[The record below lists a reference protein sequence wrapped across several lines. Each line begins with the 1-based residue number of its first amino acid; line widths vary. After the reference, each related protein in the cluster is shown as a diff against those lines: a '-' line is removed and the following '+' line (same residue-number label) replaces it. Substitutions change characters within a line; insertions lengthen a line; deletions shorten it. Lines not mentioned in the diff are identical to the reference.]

1 MLHELLSTALEAV
14 MITAFVAV
22 MMIAVEYLNVLTSGT
37 FESAL
42 RGAPAVQYAAAVALG
57 AIPGCLGAFT
67 VVALYSHRVVSLG
80 ALVGAMVATS
90 GDEAFVMLALVPRT
104 ALWLGLGLAALGF
117 LAAPLVDRVA
127 GQARFAPE
135 SCARMTI
142 HPDHAAECRCFPV
155 EALIRQWRRPA
166 SSRVLLS
173 LAMGAYTVW
182 IGLGGSGVPD
192 AWNWVR
198 LTLLLVGVF
207 GTFVVVT
214 VPDHF
219 LQEHL
224 WRHVAVGHVPRIF
237 AWTAGVLIGV
247 AVLEHFTE
255 LEVLV
260 RENLWTMLFAAGAL
274 GLIPESG
281 PHLVFVTLYAA
292 GGIPI
297 SILVASSIVQDG
309 HGMLPLLAHSRKDFL
324 RVKAVNLV
332 LGLVVGAALLAL
344 GA

>member
-1 MLHELLSTALEAV
+1 MLHELLSTALDAA

-42 RGAPAVQYAAAVALG
+42 RGAPVVQYAAAAALG
-57 AIPGCLGAFT
+57 ATPGCLGAFT

-80 ALVGAMVATS
+80 AVVGAMIATS
-90 GDEAFVMLALVPRT
+90 GDEAFVMLALVPR
-104 ALWLGLGLAALGF
+104 AAVWLTLGLAALGF

-142 HPDHAAECRCFPV
+142 HAEECRCFPA
-155 EALIRQWRRPA
+155 EDLIRQWRHPTSA
-166 SSRVLLS
+166 RVLLS
-173 LAMGAYTVW
+173 LGLGGYTAWV
-182 IGLGGSGVPD
+182 GLGGSGVPD
-192 AWNWVR
+192 SWNWVR

-224 WRHVAVGHVPRIF
+224 WRHVAVGHVPRVF
-237 AWTAGVLIGV
+237 GWTAAVLIGV
-247 AVLEHFTE
+247 ALLVHFTD
-255 LEVLV
+255 LEALV
-260 RENLWTMLFAAGAL
+260 RENLWTMLIAAGLL
-274 GLIPESG
+274 GIIPESG

-292 GGIPI
+292 GGVPI

-309 HGMLPLLAHSRKDFL
+309 HGMLPLLAHSRRDFL

-332 LGLVVGAALLAL
+332 LGVVVGAALLAL

>member
-1 MLHELLSTALEAV
+1 
-14 MITAFVAV
+14 
-22 MMIAVEYLNVLTSGT
+22 
-37 FESAL
+37 
-42 RGAPAVQYAAAVALG
+42 
-57 AIPGCLGAFT
+57 
-67 VVALYSHRVVSLG
+67 
-80 ALVGAMVATS
+80 
-90 GDEAFVMLALVPRT
+90 
-104 ALWLGLGLAALGF
+104 
-117 LAAPLVDRVA
+117 
-127 GQARFAPE
+127 
-135 SCARMTI
+135 
-142 HPDHAAECRCFPV
+142 
-155 EALIRQWRRPA
+155 
-166 SSRVLLS
+166 
-173 LAMGAYTVW
+173 AYTVW

-247 AVLEHFTE
+247 AVLQHVTD
-255 LEVLV
+255 LEALV
-260 RENLWTMLFAAGAL
+260 RENLWTMLAAAAL
-274 GLIPESG
+274 LGVIPESG
-281 PHLVFVTLYAA
+281 PHLVFVTMYAA

-324 RVKAVNLV
+324 RVKTVNLV

>member
-1 MLHELLSTALEAV
+1 MLHDLLSTALEAA

-42 RGAPAVQYAAAVALG
+42 RGAPVVQYAAAVALG

-80 ALVGAMVATS
+80 AVVGAMIATS
-90 GDEAFVMLALVPRT
+90 GDEAFVMLALFPRA
-104 ALWLGLGLAALGF
+104 ALWLTLGLAALGF
-117 LAAPLVDRVA
+117 LVAPIVDRVA

-142 HPDHAAECRCFPV
+142 HPEECRCFPG
-155 EALIRQWRRPA
+155 EAVIRQWRRPTG
-166 SSRVLLS
+166 SRVLLS
-173 LAMGAYTVW
+173 LGIGGYTAWVA
-182 IGLGGSGVPD
+182 LGGSGLPD

-198 LTLLLVGVF
+198 LTLLLVGLF
-207 GTFVVVT
+207 GTFVVAT

-224 WRHVAVGHVPRIF
+224 WRHVAVGHVPRVF

-247 AVLEHFTE
+247 AVLQQFTQFE
-255 LEVLV
+255 ALV
-260 RENLWTMLFAAGAL
+260 RENLWTMLVAAGLL
-274 GLIPESG
+274 GIIPESG

-309 HGMLPLLAHSRKDFL
+309 HGMLPLLAHSRRDFL
-324 RVKAVNLV
+324 RVKAVNLA
-332 LGLVVGAALLAL
+332 LGVAVGAALLAL